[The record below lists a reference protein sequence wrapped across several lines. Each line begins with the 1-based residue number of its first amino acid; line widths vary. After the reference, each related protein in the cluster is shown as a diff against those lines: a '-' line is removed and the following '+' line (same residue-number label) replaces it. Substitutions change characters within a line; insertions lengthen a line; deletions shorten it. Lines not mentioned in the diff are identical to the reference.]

1 MRKKVRLKRYI
12 IVSFCIFIIATGI
25 SIIVHSIFIIVCG
38 ENYNLDYFIGMVD
51 GIISAIAT
59 GLVLYQLKVTEN
71 TEIHQSDI
79 EEASFI
85 LRYNQAFIQ
94 DKNMI
99 EVERLLENQIY
110 YSPEEIDI
118 ISENNRQ
125 QFINYLVYLE
135 GMAPLILH
143 GVLSLE
149 NIDNLMAYRFF
160 LAMDNKEL
168 QEVELK
174 PYAEYYRG
182 CFKLYKKW
190 KEYRERKN
198 LKNPCDD
205 CKNKYAMI
213 PIDTWKY
220 FEYYASEN
228 N

>member
-220 FEYYASEN
+220 FEYSASEN

>member
-1 MRKKVRLKRYI
+1 
-12 IVSFCIFIIATGI
+12 
-25 SIIVHSIFIIVCG
+25 
-38 ENYNLDYFIGMVD
+38 MVD

-59 GLVLYQLKVTEN
+59 GLVLYQLKMTEN

-79 EEASFI
+79 EEATFI

-99 EVERLLENQIY
+99 EVERLIENQIY
-110 YSPEEIDI
+110 YSSEEIDI

-190 KEYRERKN
+190 KEYGGRKN

-205 CKNKYAMI
+205 CKNKYAMV
-213 PIDTWKY
+213 PIDTWKN
-220 FEYYASEN
+220 FEYSASEN

>member
-25 SIIVHSIFIIVCG
+25 SIIVHSIFIILCG

-99 EVERLLENQIY
+99 EVERLLENQVY
-110 YSPEEIDI
+110 YSSEEVNI

-160 LAMDNKEL
+160 LAMDNREL

-190 KEYRERKN
+190 KEYRGRKN

-205 CKNKYAMI
+205 CKNKYAMV
-213 PIDTWKY
+213 PIDNWEN
-220 FEYYASEN
+220 FEHYAS
-228 N
+228 